1 MELSELRTE
10 IDAVDEELLQLFLRR
25 MRLSEGV
32 ADYKLA
38 HGLPLL
44 NRQREREILAD
55 MAEKSGDLERYSY
68 QLFTTLFSLSRAHQS
83 QRMNAPTK
91 SSAWVRQ
98 ALSEARTLFPQTGR
112 IACPG
117 TEGGN
122 AQAAADRLFPRGN
135 LIYLSSFAA
144 AADAVESGL
153 CDFAVLPIENSAN
166 GSVRAVYALL
176 QQREL
181 SIVRSCRLCIRHEL
195 LAPAGATL
203 DGLTRIYSHPQALGQ
218 CSHFLSTLKNVEL
231 IPCSNTALAAKAVAE
246 SGDIHQAAIASHPCA
261 ELYGLSCLSD
271 TIQDSENNYTR
282 FICVSPRAEIY
293 TGANRMSLILGL
305 PNRPGALHEVLS
317 KLAAL
322 GVNLSKLE
330 SCPVSGRS
338 FEFIFFLELEA
349 DAADPAVLAL
359 LEELERSA
367 ESFHLLGCYSE
378 V

>member
-83 QRMNAPTK
+83 QRMNAPTQ

-98 ALSEARTLFPQTGR
+98 ALSEARALFPQTGR

-122 AQAAADRLFPRGN
+122 AQVAADRLFPRGN

-293 TGANRMSLILGL
+293 AGANRMSLILGL